1 MRILPLLALIAVPLS
16 SPLLAQSE
24 LPAAQRELIIF
35 GDDKCPADTICV
47 TAPESERY
55 RIPKQLRAK
64 PYSPENESWSLRAQ
78 AALEAGKSGI
88 GSCTAIGSGGWTG
101 CYMEEMRKAREEAKQ
116 RAAGNKDLP

>member
-1 MRILPLLALIAVPLS
+1 MRNLILFALISSALATPLLG
-16 SPLLAQSE
+16 QST
-24 LPAAQRELIIF
+24 PTASQRELIIF

-55 RIPKQLRAK
+55 RIPKALRAK

-88 GSCTAIGSGGWTG
+88 GSCSAIGSGGWTG
-101 CYMEEMRKAREEAKQ
+101 CYMEEMRKAREEARQ